1 MREITEEWI
10 FKAENDYRSAEALLY
25 VVEIPIV
32 DTACFH
38 CQQCAEKYV
47 KAYLEEHEVD
57 FPRNH
62 NLMQLLDSCIQLDE
76 SFETIRRPLQSL
88 EQYAVAIRYP
98 GLRVPLDLGKKAY
111 KTSTRIRKFVRKK
124 LMGTT

>member
-10 FKAENDYRSAEALLY
+10 SKAEDDYRSADALLY
-25 VVEIPIV
+25 VVEVPIV

-57 FPRNH
+57 YARNH
-62 NLMQLLDSCIQLDE
+62 NLMQLLDLCIRLDE

-88 EQYAVAIRYP
+88 EHYAVTIRYP
-98 GLRVPLDLGKKAY
+98 GLRVPLDLGKEAY
-111 KTSTRIRKFVRKK
+111 KTATRVRNFVRKSSK
-124 LMGTT
+124 

>member
-10 FKAENDYRSAEALLY
+10 SKAEDDYRSAEALLY
-25 VVEIPIV
+25 VIEPPIV

-62 NLMQLLDSCIQLDE
+62 NFMQLLELCIRLDE

-88 EQYAVAIRYP
+88 EHYAVTIRYP
-98 GLRVPLDLGKKAY
+98 GLRVPLDLGKEAY
-111 KTSTRIRKFVRKK
+111 KTTTRVRKFVRKK
-124 LMGTT
+124 LKVK

>member
-25 VVEIPIV
+25 VVEPPIV

-47 KAYLEEHEVD
+47 KAFLEEQDVD

-62 NLMQLLDSCIQLDE
+62 NLMQLLELCIRLDE
-76 SFETIRRPLQSL
+76 SFETIRRPLQTLSH
-88 EQYAVAIRYP
+88 YAVTIRYP
-98 GLRVPLDLGKKAY
+98 GLRVPLDLGQKAY
-111 KTSTRIRKFVRKK
+111 KTATRIRTFVRKK
-124 LMGTT
+124 LKVR